1 METDSEKITI
11 LVLLGV
17 TEFQQQC
24 ANSFC
29 IAKGNTERFNR
40 KPKPF
45 PAQDNFF
52 NTPKEYLEFLYQV
65 AGMLKFNTNS
75 HLKELSPFRSI
86 LIL

>member
-1 METDSEKITI
+1 MAI
-11 LVLLGV
+11 LVLLGA

-24 ANSFC
+24 ENSFC
-29 IAKGNTERFNR
+29 IAKGLWFNR
-40 KPKPF
+40 KTKQGLF
-45 PAQDNFF
+45 LLRINFF

-65 AGMLKFNTNS
+65 AGIFKLNTNS